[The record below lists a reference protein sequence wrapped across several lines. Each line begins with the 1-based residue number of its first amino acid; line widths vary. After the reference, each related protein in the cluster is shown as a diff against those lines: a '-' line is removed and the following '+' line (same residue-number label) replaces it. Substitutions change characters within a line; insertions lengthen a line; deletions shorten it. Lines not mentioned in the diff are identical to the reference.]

1 MRLGPAS
8 IFLYAQGGNKFSWVP
23 KLDIYTEVGNLK
35 VLVIGRGGR
44 EHAICWKMSE
54 SPKVEQ
60 VFAAPGNPGME
71 DVAEL
76 IAIQEND
83 QGQLVQFALDN
94 KIELTVIG
102 PEVPLL
108 EGLADRFEEAGLAV
122 FGPKKAAAEIEGSKS
137 FAKELMQKYD
147 IPTAEYAVFSEYEKA
162 KAYIEEKGAPIV
174 LKADGLAAGKGVIV
188 AMTKEEALTGIEELL
203 LHEKFGQ
210 ASATVVIEEFLE
222 GEEFSLMALV
232 NGENVIPLEIA
243 QDHKRAFDGDKGPN
257 TGGMGAYSPVPHIGE
272 ATVQN
277 AVENVLKPAAK
288 ALVQEG
294 RSFSGILYAG
304 LIKTEAGPKVI
315 EFNARFG
322 DPETQVIL
330 PRMKSD
336 LAEVMLAVLNGEKPE
351 IEWDK
356 QAMIG
361 IVAASKGY
369 PEAYEKGAVLHGLQE
384 ISEEVAV
391 FHAGTDKNSSGE
403 YVTNGGRVLLAGA
416 KAETLK
422 AAQEKVYKELEKLQC
437 DGIFYRKDI
446 GYKAIVRALS

>member
-1 MRLGPAS
+1 M
-8 IFLYAQGGNKFSWVP
+8 
-23 KLDIYTEVGNLK
+23 K
-35 VLVIGRGGR
+35 VLVVGRGGR
-44 EHAICWKMSE
+44 EHAICWKMNE
-54 SPKVEQ
+54 STSVEK

-71 DVAEL
+71 DSAQLVN
-76 IAIQEND
+76 IQEND
-83 QGQLVQFALDN
+83 QEKLVQFALEN
-94 KIELTVIG
+94 EIGLTVIG

-108 EGLADRFEEAGLAV
+108 EGLADRFEEAGLKV

-147 IPTAEYAVFSEYEKA
+147 IPTAEYAVFSEYEAA
-162 KAYIEEKGAPIV
+162 KSYIEEKGAPIV

-188 AMTKEEALTGIEELL
+188 AMTLDEALAGIEELL
-203 LHEKFGQ
+203 LNEKFGE

-222 GEEFSLMALV
+222 GEEFSLMAFV
-232 NGENVIPLEIA
+232 NGENVVPLEIA

-272 ATVQN
+272 ATVET
-277 AVENVLKPAAK
+277 AVERILEPAAK
-288 ALVQEG
+288 AMVQEG

-336 LAEVMLAVLNGEKPE
+336 LAEVMLAVLKGEKPE
-351 IEWDK
+351 IQWVD
-356 QAMIG
+356 QAMVG
-361 IVAASKGY
+361 VVAASAGY
-369 PEAYEKGAVLHGLQE
+369 PESYEKGAVLNGLQE
-384 ISEEVAV
+384 ISKEVAV

-416 KAETLK
+416 KAASLK
-422 AAQEKVYKELEKLQC
+422 DAQEKVYRELEKLQC
-437 DGIFYRKDI
+437 EGVFYRKDI
-446 GYKAIVRALS
+446 ANKAISHVLS